1 MIAILD
7 FGSQYA
13 QLIARKVRA
22 LRVFAQILPH
32 TIPAAELR
40 QLAPEGIILSG
51 GPASVTDPDAP
62 RIDPD
67 IIELGCPVLGICY
80 GMQLMVHL
88 LGGEVRPQAHSEYGR
103 AHLVNIVPNPLFA
116 GVPAGSVVWMSH
128 NDAAVSLPP
137 EWETLAST
145 EGCAQVAVRHR
156 TRPLF
161 GLQFHPEVHHSRYGQ
176 RILRNFVVGICRA
189 KRTWRMRDYI
199 AHIVEETRARLA
211 QAPPDARIVGAVSG
225 GVDSTVLATLM
236 HRAVGDRFV
245 PVFVDNGLLR
255 KNEAQTV
262 RENFRQRLGF
272 DVVFVDA
279 AERFLEAL
287 RGVTDPEEK
296 RRIIGRVFVE
306 VFFSHLRP
314 HDLLAQGTL
323 YPDVI
328 ESVSVKGPSAT
339 IKTHHNRVREIL
351 ELMEQ
356 GRVVEPLRELFKD
369 EVRELGRELGIPHE
383 MLWRQPFPGPG
394 LAVRILG
401 EVTAERLAI
410 LREAD
415 AIVIEEIKAANLY
428 HKIWQSF
435 AVLLP
440 VKAVGVMGDAR
451 TYANVVALRAVE
463 SVDGMTADFVK
474 LPWQLL
480 ARIASRIINEVQG
493 VNRVV
498 YDVSSKPPST
508 IEWE

>member
-1 MIAILD
+1 MIVILD

-22 LRVFAQILPH
+22 LRVYAQILPCSARPED
-32 TIPAAELR
+32 IQALR
-40 QLAPEGIILSG
+40 PEGIILSG
-51 GPASVTDPDAP
+51 GPASVTDPAAP
-62 RIDPD
+62 RMDPQVLQ
-67 IIELGCPVLGICY
+67 LGCPVLGICY

-103 AHLVNIVPNPLFA
+103 AHLVSISPHQLFA
-116 GVPAGSVVWMSH
+116 GVPVGSVVWMSH

-137 EWETLAST
+137 DWETLAST
-145 EGCAQVAVRHR
+145 EGCQQVAVRHR
-156 TRPLF
+156 SLPLF
-161 GLQFHPEVHHSRYGQ
+161 GLQFHPEVHHSRHGQ
-176 RILRNFVVGICRA
+176 RILRNFVLGICKA
-189 KRTWRMRDYI
+189 KRTWRMRNYI
-199 AHIVEETRARLA
+199 AHAIEETRQRLA
-211 QAPPDARIVGAVSG
+211 QSPADARIVGAVSG

-255 KNEAQTV
+255 KNEAETV
-262 RENFRQRLGF
+262 RENFRKHLGIE
-272 DVVFVDA
+272 VVFIDA
-279 AERFLEAL
+279 SDRFLEAL

-296 RRIIGRVFVE
+296 RRIIGRLFVE
-306 VFFSHLRP
+306 VFFSKLRP

-401 EVTAERLAI
+401 EVTPERLSV

-415 AIVIEEIKAANLY
+415 AIVLEEIKAAGLY
-428 HKIWQSF
+428 HRIWQSF

-463 SVDGMTADFVK
+463 SVDGMTADFVQ
-474 LPWQLL
+474 LPWTLL

-498 YDVSSKPPST
+498 YDISSKPPST